1 MILRELE
8 PLAKRSNSWR
18 DEAHIRSSYQ
28 RTEGLDWFGRDG
40 QKWSVG
46 TYVGIGTTNN
56 YLKVSDM
63 YCSYS
68 VDQMRATK
76 IDADKNI

>member
-1 MILRELE
+1 MACSML
-8 PLAKRSNSWR
+8 PLLPLGSFVKTHQVSQV
-18 DEAHIRSSYQ
+18 IRNTP
-28 RTEGLDWFGRDG
+28 TEWLDWFGRDG

>member
-1 MILRELE
+1 MLNYMPNAVNVYSMI
-8 PLAKRSNSWR
+8 A
-18 DEAHIRSSYQ
+18 
-28 RTEGLDWFGRDG
+28 TEGLDWFGRDG

-68 VDQMRATK
+68 VD
-76 IDADKNI
+76 